1 MQRLNGGI
9 LIGVDKDK
17 EALEVS
23 EKRLKEVE
31 EKRKKIYADSYIP
44 NTIILVHDDFF
55 NILEILKRNGIDKV
69 DGILL
74 DLGVSSYQIDNR
86 ERGFSYMEDSRLDM
100 RMNQDASFS
109 AEDVINEYKE
119 EELANIFFK
128 YGEEKYSR
136 KVAEK
141 IVEKR
146 KEKRIETTKQLVD
159 IIESVIPFKKKGGNR
174 SKKIFQAIRIEVN
187 RRN

>member
-1 MQRLNGGI
+1 
-9 LIGVDKDK
+9 
-17 EALEVS
+17 
-23 EKRLKEVE
+23 
-31 EKRKKIYADSYIP
+31 
-44 NTIILVHDDFF
+44 
-55 NILEILKRNGIDKV
+55 
-69 DGILL
+69 
-74 DLGVSSYQIDNR
+74 
-86 ERGFSYMEDSRLDM
+86 MEDSRLDM
-100 RMNQDASFS
+100 RMNQDASFL